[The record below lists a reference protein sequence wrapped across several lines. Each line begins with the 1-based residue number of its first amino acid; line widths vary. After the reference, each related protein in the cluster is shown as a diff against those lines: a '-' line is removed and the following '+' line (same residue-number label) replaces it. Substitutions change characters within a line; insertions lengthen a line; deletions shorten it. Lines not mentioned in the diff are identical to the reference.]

1 MKLLLRAES
10 KQLPKNKQ
18 SLTKVLMT
26 SAIAVIIATAGIT
39 VPNVAEAK
47 GHKHHHHHHHHK
59 HKHHKHKHKHKHH
72 VVVVK
77 KKPPKKKH
85 KKVVVVHKYPK
96 HRHYHRSRLP
106 EIATF
111 AVIAGA
117 TYAIIDNHYYKRR
130 GDNYEYV
137 AKPR

>member
-1 MKLLLRAES
+1 M
-10 KQLPKNKQ
+10 
-18 SLTKVLMT
+18 
-26 SAIAVIIATAGIT
+26 AVMSVGLT
-39 VPNVAEAK
+39 VPSVAEAK
-47 GHKHHHHHHHHK
+47 GHKHGHH
-59 HKHHKHKHKHKHH
+59 HKHHKHKHYKHKHHKHH

-77 KKPPKKKH
+77 PRPPK
-85 KKVVVVHKYPK
+85 KKVVVVHKPPR
-96 HRHYHRSRLP
+96 HRYYHRSRLP

-137 AKPR
+137 DKPR

>member
-1 MKLLLRAES
+1 MKLQFRAES
-10 KQLPKNKQ
+10 KQSAKAVKSWKK
-18 SLTKVLMT
+18 SL
-26 SAIAVIIATAGIT
+26 AVGVMAMAVMSVGLT
-39 VPNVAEAK
+39 VPSVAEAK
-47 GHKHHHHHHHHK
+47 GHKHGHH
-59 HKHHKHKHKHKHH
+59 HKHHKHKHYKHKHHKHH

-77 KKPPKKKH
+77 PRPPK
-85 KKVVVVHKYPK
+85 KKVVVVHKPPR
-96 HRHYHRSRLP
+96 HRYYHRSRLP

-137 AKPR
+137 DKPR

>member
-1 MKLLLRAES
+1 MKLQFRAES
-10 KQLPKNKQ
+10 KQ
-18 SLTKVLMT
+18 
-26 SAIAVIIATAGIT
+26 SAVSVRPWKKSIVTGMVAVAIMSFGLAT
-39 VPNVAEAK
+39 PSVAEAK
-47 GHKHHHHHHHHK
+47 GHKHGHKHGHHHHK
-59 HKHHKHKHKHKHH
+59 HKHHKKH

-77 KKPPKKKH
+77 KKPKKH
-85 KKVVVVHKYPK
+85 KKVVVVHKRPK

-130 GDNYEYV
+130 GDDYEYV

>member
-1 MKLLLRAES
+1 MKLQLRAES
-10 KQLPKNKQ
+10 KQSAVAVRPWKKTIVT
-18 SLTKVLMT
+18 SMVAVAIMT
-26 SAIAVIIATAGIT
+26 FGLAT
-39 VPNVAEAK
+39 PSVAEAK
-47 GHKHHHHHHHHK
+47 GHKHGHHH
-59 HKHHKHKHKHKHH
+59 HKHHKHKHKHHKHHKHH

-77 KKPPKKKH
+77 KKPKKH

-130 GDNYEYV
+130 GDGYEYV
-137 AKPR
+137 TKPR